1 MRAHDFISTF
11 QTRGQTAMLI
21 PNAWKLQAPAKC
33 YASGTTCV
41 STGPRARSRAPERH
55 CTRSGRKLRAL
66 NSEWSQDL
74 SQFDS
79 LF

>member
-1 MRAHDFISTF
+1 
-11 QTRGQTAMLI
+11 MLI

-66 NSEWSQDL
+66 TLNGPKTCHSLTLCSKTL
-74 SQFDS
+74 STSKKF
-79 LF
+79 LFFAKIPD